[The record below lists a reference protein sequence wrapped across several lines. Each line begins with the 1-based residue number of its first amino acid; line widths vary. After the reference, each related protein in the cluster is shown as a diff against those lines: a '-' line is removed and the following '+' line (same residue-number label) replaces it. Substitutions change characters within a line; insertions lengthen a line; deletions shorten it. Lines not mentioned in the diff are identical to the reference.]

1 MIERIRQMKTTNE
14 KIVESVLNYI
24 KETQKN
30 EGKSPSYRQICKQM
44 GFASLRTAQHYV
56 LLLKKRGLISQE
68 DNGQISTPF
77 NLSKGETII
86 APLVGTVA
94 CGEPILAEE
103 NIEES
108 FQLPTAIF
116 GKKDTMLLRAKGDS
130 MIGVGINDGDLIVA
144 EICNQAEEGQIVV
157 ALIDDSA
164 TVKTLHFRNKQAI
177 LHAENPKYKDIITNE
192 LKIQGVVKHVIHSY

>member
-1 MIERIRQMKTTNE
+1 MKKTNE
-14 KIVESVLNYI
+14 KVVESVLNYI
-24 KETQKN
+24 KDTQKS
-30 EGKSPSYRQICKQM
+30 EGRSPSYRQICKYM
-44 GFASLRTAQHYV
+44 GFASLKTAQHYV
-56 LLLKKRGLISQE
+56 LLLKKRGLILQE

-116 GKKDTMLLRAKGDS
+116 GKKETMLLRAQGDS

-144 EICNQAEEGQIVV
+144 EICNLAEEGQIVV

-164 TVKTLHFRNKQAI
+164 TVKTLRYKNNKPF
-177 LHAENPKYKDIITNE
+177 LHPENPKYEDIITNE
-192 LKIQGVVKHVIHSY
+192 LKIQGVVKHVIHSF

>member
-1 MIERIRQMKTTNE
+1 MKKTNE
-14 KIVESVLNYI
+14 KVVESVLNFI

-30 EGKSPSYRQICKQM
+30 EGKSPSLRQICRQM
-44 GFASLRTAQHYV
+44 GFNTVGSAQHYIGV
-56 LLLKKRGLISQE
+56 LKKRGLISQNN
-68 DNGQISTPF
+68 NGEIETPI

-86 APLVGTVA
+86 APLVGTIA

-103 NIEES
+103 NIEEL

-116 GKKDTMLLRAKGDS
+116 GKKQTMLLRAKGDS
-130 MIGVGINDGDLIVA
+130 MVGVGINEGDLIVA
-144 EICNQAEEGQIVV
+144 EICNHADDGQIVV

-164 TVKTLHFRNKQAI
+164 TVKTLHRRNNQII
-177 LHAENPKYKDIITNE
+177 LHPENPKYDDIITNE

>member
-1 MIERIRQMKTTNE
+1 MKKTNE

-44 GFASLRTAQHYV
+44 GFGSLRTAQHYV
-56 LLLKKRGLISQE
+56 LLLKNRGLISQE

-108 FQLPTAIF
+108 FQLPTSIF

-144 EICNQAEEGQIVV
+144 EICNHAEEGQIVV

-164 TVKTLHFRNKQAI
+164 TVKTLLFRNKQAI

>member
-1 MIERIRQMKTTNE
+1 MKKTNE
-14 KIVESVLNYI
+14 KVVEGVLNFI

-30 EGKSPSYRQICKQM
+30 EGKSPSYRQICRQM
-44 GFASLRTAQHYV
+44 GFASVRTAQHYV

-68 DNGQISTPF
+68 DNGQIATPI

-86 APLVGTVA
+86 APLVGTIA

-103 NIEES
+103 NIEEL

-116 GKKDTMLLRAKGDS
+116 GKKQTMLLRAKGDS
-130 MIGVGINDGDLIVA
+130 MVGVGINEGDLIVA
-144 EICNQAEEGQIVV
+144 EICNHADDGQIVV

-164 TVKTLHFRNKQAI
+164 TVKTLHRRNNQII
-177 LHAENPKYKDIITNE
+177 LHPENPKYDDIITNE

>member
-1 MIERIRQMKTTNE
+1 MKKTNE
-14 KIVESVLNYI
+14 KVVESVLNFI

-30 EGKSPSYRQICKQM
+30 EGKSPSYRQICRQM
-44 GFASLRTAQHYV
+44 GFASVRTAQHSV

-68 DNGQISTPF
+68 DNGQIATPI

-108 FQLPTAIF
+108 FQLPTSIF

-130 MIGVGINDGDLIVA
+130 MIGVGISDGDLIVA

-164 TVKTLHFRNKQAI
+164 TVKTLHFKNNQAI

>member
-1 MIERIRQMKTTNE
+1 MIERKRLMKKTNE

-56 LLLKKRGLISQE
+56 LLLKNRGLISQE

-108 FQLPTAIF
+108 FQLPTSIF
-116 GKKDTMLLRAKGDS
+116 GKKETMLLRAKGDS

-144 EICNQAEEGQIVV
+144 EICNQADDGQIVV

-164 TVKTLHFRNKQAI
+164 TVKTLHFKNNRPI
-177 LHAENPKYKDIITNE
+177 LHPENPKYKDIITNE

>member
-1 MIERIRQMKTTNE
+1 MKKTNE
-14 KIVESVLNYI
+14 KVVESVLNFI

-30 EGKSPSYRQICKQM
+30 EGKSPSYRQICRQM
-44 GFASLRTAQHYV
+44 GFASVRTAQHYV

-68 DNGQISTPF
+68 DNGQIATPI

-108 FQLPTAIF
+108 FQLPTSIF

-130 MIGVGINDGDLIVA
+130 MIGVGISDGDLIVA

-164 TVKTLHFRNKQAI
+164 TVKTLHFKNNQAI

>member
-1 MIERIRQMKTTNE
+1 MKKTNE
-14 KIVESVLNYI
+14 KVVESVLNFI

-30 EGKSPSYRQICKQM
+30 EGKSPSYRQICRQM
-44 GFASLRTAQHYV
+44 GFASVRTAQHYV

-68 DNGQISTPF
+68 DNGQIATPI

-86 APLVGTVA
+86 APLVGTIA

-103 NIEES
+103 NIEEL

-116 GKKDTMLLRAKGDS
+116 CKKQTMLLRAKGDS
-130 MIGVGINDGDLIVA
+130 MIGVGINEGDLIVA
-144 EICNQAEEGQIVV
+144 EICNYADDGQIVV

-164 TVKTLHFRNKQAI
+164 TVKTLHRRNNQII
-177 LHAENPKYKDIITNE
+177 LHPENPKYQDIITNE

>member
-1 MIERIRQMKTTNE
+1 MKKTNE
-14 KIVESVLNYI
+14 KIVESVLNFI
-24 KETQKN
+24 KETQKK
-30 EGKSPSYRQICKQM
+30 EGKSPSYRQICRQM
-44 GFASLRTAQHYV
+44 GFASVRTAQHYV

-68 DNGQISTPF
+68 DNGQIATPI

-86 APLVGTVA
+86 APLVGTIA

-103 NIEES
+103 NIEEL

-116 GKKDTMLLRAKGDS
+116 GKKQTMLLRAKGDS
-130 MIGVGINDGDLIVA
+130 MIGVGINEGDLIVA
-144 EICNQAEEGQIVV
+144 EICNHADDGQIVV

-164 TVKTLHFRNKQAI
+164 TVKTLHRRNNQII
-177 LHAENPKYKDIITNE
+177 LHPENPKYQDIITNE